1 MKKKN
6 ETFSMMVILLIPVAI
21 AINIVGG
28 QMTSI
33 LKIPVDLDMIGVIL
47 VGALAGPLPA
57 AVTGVLTNLIN
68 GIFDPT
74 WIPYAFCA
82 FFIGISSGLL
92 SKYNMMTKVWKLV
105 ISGIIIALVGTI
117 TATPIT
123 VFFFGGATGGGASML
138 AAGLMATGKQ
148 ILESVLSV
156 YIVTESVG
164 RNGRKSFS
172 KSKGFCA
179 DDYSTCI
186 KLDSRNRRKSID
198 IRGKRI
204 FIWDKANTFI

>member
-1 MKKKN
+1 MNKAN
-6 ETFSMMVILLIPVAI
+6 EKFSLMVILLIPVAI

-33 LKIPVDLDMIGVIL
+33 LKLPVDLDMIGVIL
-47 VGALAGPLPA
+47 VGALAGPIPA

-82 FFIGISSGLL
+82 LFIGVASGLL
-92 SKYNMMTKVWKLV
+92 SKYNMMTKIWKLI
-105 ISGIIIALVGTI
+105 ISGIILALVGTI

-138 AAGLMATGKQ
+138 AAGLMATGRE
-148 ILESVLSV
+148 ILQSVFSV
-156 YIVTESVG
+156 YIITESVG
-164 RNGRKSFS
+164 KLISVFV
-172 KSKGFCA
+172 A
-179 DDYSTCI
+179 YLII
-186 KLDSRNRRKSID
+186 KAIPERSLVKYRFGEK
-198 IRGKRI
+198 
-204 FIWDKANTFI
+204 FIKKTVAK

>member
-68 GIFDPT
+68 GIFDQHG
-74 WIPYAFCA
+74 FH
-82 FFIGISSGLL
+82 
-92 SKYNMMTKVWKLV
+92 M
-105 ISGIIIALVGTI
+105 
-117 TATPIT
+117 
-123 VFFFGGATGGGASML
+123 
-138 AAGLMATGKQ
+138 
-148 ILESVLSV
+148 LSV
-156 YIVTESVG
+156 HSLLVFHQVV
-164 RNGRKSFS
+164 
-172 KSKGFCA
+172 
-179 DDYSTCI
+179 I
-186 KLDSRNRRKSID
+186 KI
-198 IRGKRI
+198 
-204 FIWDKANTFI
+204 

>member
-117 TATPIT
+117 TATR
-123 VFFFGGATGGGASML
+123 GGASML

-164 RNGRKSFS
+164 KLISVFIAYFIIKAIPERSLVKYKYGEKFIKTKS
-172 KSKGFCA
+172 
-179 DDYSTCI
+179 
-186 KLDSRNRRKSID
+186 N
-198 IRGKRI
+198 
-204 FIWDKANTFI
+204 

>member
-74 WIPYAFCA
+74 WIP
-82 FFIGISSGLL
+82 
-92 SKYNMMTKVWKLV
+92 
-105 ISGIIIALVGTI
+105 
-117 TATPIT
+117 
-123 VFFFGGATGGGASML
+123 
-138 AAGLMATGKQ
+138 
-148 ILESVLSV
+148 SVSYTHL
-156 YIVTESVG
+156 TLPT
-164 RNGRKSFS
+164 N
-172 KSKGFCA
+172 
-179 DDYSTCI
+179 
-186 KLDSRNRRKSID
+186 
-198 IRGKRI
+198 
-204 FIWDKANTFI
+204 

>member
-117 TATPIT
+117 SSRI
-123 VFFFGGATGGGASML
+123 
-138 AAGLMATGKQ
+138 
-148 ILESVLSV
+148 
-156 YIVTESVG
+156 
-164 RNGRKSFS
+164 NGNRKTDFRVSFIS
-172 KSKGFCA
+172 LYC
-179 DDYSTCI
+179 
-186 KLDSRNRRKSID
+186 NRKCR
-198 IRGKRI
+198 
-204 FIWDKANTFI
+204 